1 MLIVF
6 ALALLGSP
14 GIVEL
19 GAGLL
24 AFGARAGFRG
34 RPDTLDLVAFY
45 TRLAF
50 PAVILM
56 TLASIGA
63 ALLNLHRRYA
73 AASLAPLAV
82 NGGLIVVIVL
92 LESRFPL
99 PLVEKAAWL
108 AGASS
113 LAGAVQLL
121 IVALAL
127 RSGAGGPGAV
137 SPPGLVAGPEK
148 PAAGR
153 VSRPRRQRRGQLF
166 VLVGTQVASFWPSA
180 VSWLYYADRVVQLP
194 LGLMAALASSVLL
207 PELALRYRA
216 GERRALIRSQNR
228 AIGVAL
234 LLSLARGPRAVHASR
249 TRSPDRCSGAAP
261 SATRMRPAPRSSSW
275 D

>member
-1 MLIVF
+1 M
-6 ALALLGSP
+6 
-14 GIVEL
+14 
-19 GAGLL
+19 
-24 AFGARAGFRG
+24 
-34 RPDTLDLVAFY
+34 AFY

-92 LESRFPL
+92 LETRFPL

-127 RSGAGGPGAV
+127 RSGAAGLVRFRRPVWSPALKSLLLAGFPALVASGAV
-137 SPPGLVAGPEK
+137 
-148 PAAGR
+148 
-153 VSRPRRQRRGQLF
+153 QLF

-228 AIGVAL
+228 AIGVAPCCP
-234 LLSLARGPRAVHASR
+234 SPRASRWHASR
-249 TRSPDRCSGAAP
+249 TRSPMCCSGAAP